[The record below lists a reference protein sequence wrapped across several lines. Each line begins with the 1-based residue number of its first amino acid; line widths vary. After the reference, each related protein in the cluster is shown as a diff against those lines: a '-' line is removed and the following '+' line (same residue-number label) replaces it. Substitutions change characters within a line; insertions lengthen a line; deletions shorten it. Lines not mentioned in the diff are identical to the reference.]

1 MSPVNDLAARLRGA
15 AEVAA
20 RAAGEVVLAAAKEKA
35 AVDTGELRDSGRVD
49 ASGSAAT
56 VTFDAEHAV
65 AVHENYR
72 GVSSSP
78 KFLERALL
86 EERAKVEQAV
96 ADAVRE
102 ALGG

>member
-15 AEVAA
+15 AEAAA
-20 RAAGEVVLAAAKEKA
+20 RAAGEVVLEAAKETV
-35 AVDTGELRDSGRVD
+35 AVATGELRDSGSVK
-49 ASGSAAT
+49 ASGTTAT
-56 VTFDAEHAV
+56 ISFDAEHAV

-86 EERAKVEQAV
+86 EEKVKVQQAL
-96 ADAVRE
+96 ADEVRK